1 MINKLSGNYSQ
12 PILIRILSKSS
23 RNKISVAVVESINK
37 NNNCDICEILKKYG
51 IQYSLVKSSVTP
63 ELKYNYII
71 LNFKNED
78 SLNNDSYYNNLIE
91 HVLKNGVNDSK
102 IIISFD
108 KKKILE
114 QVINT
119 IITKHKATTID
130 YYIDHSK
137 TSKDFYCVVNI

>member
-119 IITKHKATTID
+119 IITKYKATTID